1 VAEHPKVREMRFC
14 TKINSFL
21 GLLAAGLLSLFSKS
35 PSKPATDDL
44 KRVDFKT
51 STQVL
56 GVRFSEK
63 IRDVFRFKW
72 IKRTDKTDA
81 SDGDHPGR
89 GEESHSCK

>member
-1 VAEHPKVREMRFC
+1 MRFC

-21 GLLAAGLLSLFSKS
+21 GLLAAGLLSLFGKS
-35 PSKPATDDL
+35 PAKPAVDDL
-44 KRVDFKT
+44 TRAYFKT

-72 IKRTDKTDA
+72 IKKTDKTDA
-81 SDGDHPGR
+81 CGSNHPER
-89 GEESHSCK
+89 SEESHSYK